1 MKRYLIQQMRNEWRS
16 NLWMIIEIAIV
27 AVVLWAIFSF
37 FAQIVAIKTQD
48 YGYDTTDVLMGYIKT
63 APSENQTENDY
74 ETTIRNR
81 DNLILN
87 LRQNPYV
94 ELVGIGS
101 NPMPY
106 NFNFEGVQASFRED
120 TIYHYVGGLKRVI
133 SPEIVKIIRLKSL
146 DGKTTEQLAEVVEK
160 GEIILGN
167 IDPNMRDDYSDFELF
182 LNRRVALDG
191 DTSKVYYI
199 GALAKSM
206 HRSDYESLFF
216 HTLYYPQAKNEWA
229 SEVVIRVKEGKAKE
243 FLASLKQS
251 DIKVGNVYVSDIME
265 LSSMADRANLN
276 MDNMVRNAA
285 VCAGFMLLVVFLG
298 FLGTFWFRTQQRV
311 PEIAVR
317 KVNGATRGDVFRRL
331 ISESMI
337 MLAIS
342 LVVAAV
348 VADPVMKSDVL
359 NFLIEDN
366 TTTQF
371 VYGAIATVV
380 VLMIMIVAGV
390 WFPARTAMNVN
401 PADALKDQ

>member
-16 NLWMIIEIAIV
+16 NLWMIIEIAV
-27 AVVLWAIFSF
+27 VSVVLWAIFSF
-37 FAQIVAIKTQD
+37 FAQIIAIKTQD

-63 APSENQTENDY
+63 APSENQTEDDFG
-74 ETTIRNR
+74 TTIRNR
-81 DNLILN
+81 DNLVLN
-87 LRQNPYV
+87 LKQNPYV

-106 NFNFEGVQASFRED
+106 NFNFEGIQVSFSED
-120 TIYHYVGGLKRVI
+120 TVYHRVVGLYRVI
-133 SPEIVKIIRLKSL
+133 SPEIVKILRLKSL
-146 DGKTTEQLAEVVEK
+146 DGKTTEQLAAVVEK

-167 IDPNMRDDYSDFELF
+167 IDPGMRHDLSDIELF
-182 LNRRVALDG
+182 LNKRVAFDG
-191 DTSKVYYI
+191 DTTKAYYV
-199 GALAKSM
+199 GGLAKSI

-216 HTLYYPQAKNEWA
+216 NTIYYPQAKNAWA
-229 SEVVIRVKEGKAKE
+229 SEIVIRVKKGKAKE

-251 DIKVGNVYVSDIME
+251 DIKAGNVYVSDIME
-265 LSSMADRANLN
+265 LKNMADRANLE

-285 VCAGFMLLVVFLG
+285 VCAGFMMLVVFLG

-317 KVNGATRGDVFRRL
+317 KVNGATRADVFRRL

-342 LVVAAV
+342 LVVAAAIAV
-348 VADPVMKSDVL
+348 PVLKSDVL
-359 NFLIEDN
+359 NFIIEGN
-366 TTTQF
+366 TTAQF
-371 VYGAIATVV
+371 VDGAIATIV

-390 WFPARTAMNVN
+390 WFPARVAMNVN